1 MNSNKS
7 EEKMH
12 KPFKKWAAKIRFFLH
27 IVKGLKK
34 SIEMFE
40 FKAILTG
47 YLIGGYF

>member
-1 MNSNKS
+1 MVKT
-7 EEKMH
+7 
-12 KPFKKWAAKIRFFLH
+12 RFFLH

-47 YLIGGYF
+47 YLIEGYF